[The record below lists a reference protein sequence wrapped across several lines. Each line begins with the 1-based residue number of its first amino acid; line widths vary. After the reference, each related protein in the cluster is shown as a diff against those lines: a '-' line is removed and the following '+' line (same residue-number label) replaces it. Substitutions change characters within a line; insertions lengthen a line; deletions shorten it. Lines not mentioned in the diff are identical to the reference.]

1 MINCQAFESW
11 EERVI
16 SPEKGNRVVHYYLK
30 DSTGN
35 SVLAVVGTERSIRHM
50 IYVVSEDF
58 IYIYGSTTRVHA
70 ETKWRARREVV
81 EWLTSVVSRSAPVL
95 ANNNQPSIDTA
106 PSAEH
111 LNSLMIPFS
120 DQKILDENYR
130 NLVTSNS
137 NIIWL
142 GDAWICSEQLNHY
155 PAFSRSGTEI
165 AVYSFVW
172 IVNEE
177 ENDYLGYLEDLYEDQ
192 KGEKLV
198 KVRRFHFTEEIESL
212 IPLLHPHPKEIF
224 ITPYKH
230 QVGVE
235 HINGLA
241 AILTPSHFQKCGA
254 LLPPSL
260 SFGCFMC
267 CREFRNA
274 KVNPFVFSKI
284 IGYSEQ
290 PILRTLSSH
299 ISEQRNNKL
308 KSIEIECQKH
318 GSKRVKSRRMDPT
331 LGNSHALLSTSV
343 SDSLM
348 EKYVPA
354 CQRLK
359 IQLSC
364 NGPVDNRLVVSQ
376 TRHQMLYKLNEN
388 AEILCQDSGMRGCW
402 FRCKIL
408 YSSQKLLK
416 VQYFDVFNADGPG
429 KVEEW
434 VSATRVAGPDILGV
448 RSARRLAIRPWRY
461 EESSGHAFEV
471 GAAVDAWWCDGWWEG
486 VVIGNDTS
494 AESNLQVY
502 FPGENRFLTIKR
514 KNIRVS
520 LDWMDDKW
528 VNTPAKHDI
537 LSFLTSIFSSGP
549 KLPPL
554 TTWSE
559 DNTSDLTYEEVC
571 IPPQHEGLEDD
582 EHKQSY

>member
-1 MINCQAFESW
+1 MCMINCQAFKSW

-16 SPEKGNRVVHYYLK
+16 SSEKGNRVVHYYLK
-30 DSTGN
+30 GSAGN

-50 IYVVSEDF
+50 VYVVSEDF
-58 IYIYGSTTRVHA
+58 IYIYGSTTRIHC

-95 ANNNQPSIDTA
+95 ENNA
-106 PSAEH
+106 PSQEH
-111 LNSLMIPFS
+111 LKSLMIRFS
-120 DQKILDENYR
+120 DQKILDENYG
-130 NLVTSNS
+130 NLVTPNS
-137 NIIWL
+137 NIIWS
-142 GDAWICSEQLNHY
+142 GDAWICSEQLKHY

-192 KGEKLV
+192 QGEKLV
-198 KVRRFHFTEEIESL
+198 KVRRFHFSEEIESL
-212 IPLLHPHPKEIF
+212 IPLLHPHPREIF

-230 QVGVE
+230 QVGVK
-235 HINGLA
+235 HIDGLA
-241 AILTPSHFQKCGA
+241 AILTPSHFEKCLA
-254 LLPPSL
+254 LFPPSL
-260 SFGCFMC
+260 SLGCFVC

-274 KVNPFVFSKI
+274 KVNPFVFSKLI
-284 IGYSEQ
+284 VYCEQ

-299 ISEQRNNKL
+299 VSEERNNEL
-308 KSIEIECQKH
+308 KSIEIECQKR
-318 GSKRVKSRRMDPT
+318 GSKRVMSCRMDST
-331 LGNSHALLSTSV
+331 LGNSHAILSTSV

-359 IQLSC
+359 IQLD
-364 NGPVDNRLVVSQ
+364 GPVDNRLVVSQ
-376 TRHQMLYKLNEN
+376 PRDQMLYKFNEN
-388 AEILCQDSGMRGCW
+388 VEVLCQDSGMRGCW
-402 FRCKIL
+402 FRCMIL
-408 YSSQKLLK
+408 YSSKKLLK

-448 RSARRLAIRPWRY
+448 RSARRLAIRPWRH

-528 VNTPAKHDI
+528 VNTPAKPDI
-537 LSFLTSIFSSGP
+537 LLFLTSIFSSVP
-549 KLPPL
+549 QLPPH
-554 TTWSE
+554 TTLSE

-571 IPPQHEGLEDD
+571 TPQREGSEDD
-582 EHKQSY
+582 EHKS